1 MEGTAHL
8 LVALALLLQDPAA
21 EWLSKVKKEDREA
34 IEKELARF
42 DAPEA
47 ADEVKFRP
55 QEFDIL
61 SKVGTRPYEAVV
73 PVMLAAVAKGN
84 SPKRRFALGMIG
96 SKMPLRGSVAEAD
109 LASHNHAIVA
119 AIPAALDDPD
129 VRVRRAVGLI
139 LLDIA
144 DGDVLATEP
153 PRTVAPGGKLRTE
166 LTAAF
171 AVVAADRNPGVRAL
185 SELGAS
191 VLKDD
196 ALERLRLRAEV
207 DHYLEHLTREDAT
220 VPDMP
225 VAESKKI
232 RDGVKASLE
241 KVGDKGLVVTL
252 ACEPGKGSETDRQLV
267 QFFKLDEGEWISTI
281 KDPRKKK

>member
-1 MEGTAHL
+1 MTL
-8 LVALALLLQDPAA
+8 LLAALLLQDL
-21 EWLSKVKKEDREA
+21 ETWLSKVKKEDRAA

-55 QEFDIL
+55 QEFEIL
-61 SKVGTRPYEAVV
+61 SKVGAHPYEAVV
-73 PVMLAAVAKGN
+73 PVMLAAVAKAG
-84 SPKRRFALGMIG
+84 SPRRRFALGMLG

-109 LASHNHAIVA
+109 LAWHNLAIVR
-119 AIPAALDDPD
+119 AIPAALDDAD

-139 LLDIA
+139 LFDIA

-153 PRTVAPGGKLRTE
+153 PKTVAPGENVRAE
-166 LTAAF
+166 LAAAF
-171 AVVAADRNPGVRAL
+171 AKVAADRNPGVRAL
-185 SELGAS
+185 AELGAS

-241 KVGDKGLVVTL
+241 KVGDRGLVVTL
-252 ACEPGKGSETDRQLV
+252 ACEAGKGSETEKQLV